1 MGKAFGLILMLAALY
16 VGMTIYAEG
25 LESAFGGAFA
35 PIEPANEREAPLA
48 THLTP
53 GAQFVNGPTDRERR
67 EWVTDTVRERVSA
80 DLEQG
85 GRRRG
90 Y

>member
-1 MGKAFGLILMLAALY
+1 MLVALY
-16 VGMTIYAEG
+16 VGMTLYTQG

-35 PIEPANEREAPLA
+35 PIQPADGRDAPLA

-53 GAQFVNGPTDRERR
+53 AAQLADGPSDRERR
-67 EWVTDTVRERVSA
+67 VWVTDAVREQVSS
-80 DLEQG
+80 DLETG
-85 GRRRG
+85 ARRRG